1 MAYTAAVPRVSAG
14 PKRFP
19 NLPII
24 QHPMSR
30 MSNQEELAILGS
42 ASGLRSGKMSLQ
54 FQHSGT
60 GDPSSNN
67 TVRASAPERILQWP
81 PATEFFPP
89 FKYRHSATER
99 MGLMRKKSFHKKK
112 KPLILP
118 QIETKRKPSTQGS
131 GHCAEVVKLPP
142 LNLVLDAITEEETG
156 FCCVKYTSADNELLL
171 LISFH
176 QIHGNKC
183 SQFTNP
189 RRSEKGSFE
198 KYSQG
203 PHKTRGRQDV
213 TSATPRTSEE
223 VTEKVKDR
231 LTTGYYGLRHMF
243 KANDPTG
250 KGVVSREAL
259 LRILYSLVGYITQ
272 EQYSKF
278 LKGNSLDGKDHIS
291 FDSFVA
297 CFKDNETV
305 QKEWVSPSMKLE
317 MDKTRHYPEA
327 ELRRTDVIVTDPFL
341 SAPYAD
347 TLFREKICNIEDA
360 RQIFPPACF
369 QANGRIVP
377 PQLREAHAQLGIF
390 MKDADFMSLWQR
402 YDKEGLGAIRT
413 SLFLKRAGIDTRP
426 KTYSHRSKTVVEL
439 KIRPKSE
446 ANVAPSKQ
454 EVDTKQEMNTTTQN
468 ETEVNT
474 DKATEKIEGKEKV
487 ADTSKDTGAPDKNE
501 DIKINISR
509 KKKVQPKLE
518 NIIDCLHYRFEE
530 SYNAMLAAFDLFDY
544 LSDGYIARVD
554 FRRVLQEFGLNIS
567 VTDLDNFLAGHG
579 VRTIR
584 GQVNYKEFLNKF
596 QSKSENSITNKVATS
611 QQFQDNKLPS
621 WPLPKNTLT
630 SEQLDIR
637 LVDLLHGDFLK
648 LIGYFKSCDK
658 YGLGV
663 ITPHEFRSGI
673 EKRLGYPMSEKQWE
687 QLKTDVGQDSD
698 GLIPYN
704 KFLQMFDVPPGSWNR
719 RQEGGLD
726 VYQVIPTTMVHSSA
740 VDRLKEK
747 AKTFMHPQTEVEGL
761 PPQDNVRTIA
771 DVMKILEDLF
781 RNRFHTFDK
790 HFQDMDRRK
799 TGRMSKWQFGAL
811 LRLSGVN
818 LTNSELDRVWARLN
832 ISADGMY
839 SYKSLIKA
847 FAQNRA
853 SQDMKRDQTDV
864 SDTRELIETAKRV
877 QRERREKTMSSLQH
891 NTTTV
896 TTNNGEQ
903 TTSKTTTKTTE
914 VVSAA
919 ETTTKTMKVNGVV
932 QDKPPQTALSNKSQ
946 KTRDLLNKIKTQ
958 VIGNWEGLKTV
969 FKFIDKNGS
978 STISISD
985 MKEILNTMKFPL
997 SEEEKREL
1005 CQRFDI
1011 QRNGRFHY
1019 LEFMKCYS
1027 QNPPNPTKSQ
1037 VYSKHTHK
1045 LERKQRDIQ
1054 SATVGSVISNI
1065 HHKLMAEHRNLRRAF
1080 RRLDV
1085 HRQGLLGVSDFRRAL
1100 TGCNIHVSNEDF
1112 YHILSEF
1119 DQDMRGLVSY
1129 TDFLST
1135 FMDNL

>member
-19 NLPII
+19 NLPVI

-30 MSNQEELAILGS
+30 LSNQEDLAILGS
-42 ASGLRSGKMSLQ
+42 ASGLRASQAGKMSLQ
-54 FQHSGT
+54 FQHSGA
-60 GDPSSNN
+60 GDPSANT

-99 MGLMRKKSFHKKK
+99 MGLTRKKSVHKKK
-112 KPLILP
+112 KPVILP
-118 QIETKRKPSTQGS
+118 QIEMKTKPADHGS
-131 GHCAEVVKLPP
+131 GKCTEVVKLPP
-142 LNLVLDAITEEETG
+142 LNLVLDAITEEET
-156 FCCVKYTSADNELLL
+156 E
-171 LISFH
+171 
-176 QIHGNKC
+176 
-183 SQFTNP
+183 
-189 RRSEKGSFE
+189 
-198 KYSQG
+198 YSQG
-203 PHKTRGRQDV
+203 PHKSRGRQDA

-278 LKGNSLDGKDHIS
+278 LKGNGLDGKDHIS
-291 FDSFVA
+291 FDGFVA

-317 MDKTRHYPEA
+317 MEKARHYPESD
-327 ELRRTDVIVTDPFL
+327 LRRTDVIVTNPFL
-341 SAPYAD
+341 SAPYSD
-347 TLFREKICNIEDA
+347 TLFREKIRNIEDA
-360 RQIFPPACF
+360 RQVFPPACF

-390 MKDADFMSLWQR
+390 MKDAEFMSLWQR

-446 ANVAPSKQ
+446 ANVTPSKQ
-454 EVDTKQEMNTTTQN
+454 EVDTKQEVETKQEVNTTTQN
-468 ETEVNT
+468 KTEVST
-474 DKATEKIEGKEKV
+474 DKATEKTEGEN
-487 ADTSKDTGAPDKNE
+487 TSKDTGAPDKSE
-501 DIKINISR
+501 DIKVSVNR

-567 VTDLDNFLAGHG
+567 VTDLDNFLARHG

-584 GQVNYKEFLNKF
+584 GQINYKEFLNKF
-596 QSKSENSITNKVATS
+596 QSKSENSITNKVVSS

-761 PPQDNVRTIA
+761 LPQDNVRTIA

-847 FAQNRA
+847 FAQNRV
-853 SQDMKRDQTDV
+853 SQSQEMKRDQSNV
-864 SDTRELIETAKRV
+864 GDTKELIETAKRV
-877 QRERREKTMSSLQH
+877 QRERRERTMSSLQR

-896 TTNNGEQ
+896 TSTNNGEQ
-903 TTSKTTTKTTE
+903 TTTKTTE
-914 VVSAA
+914 VVSST
-919 ETTTKTMKVNGVV
+919 ETATKTTKVNGVV
-932 QDKPPQTALSNKSQ
+932 QEKPPQTAQSNKSQ
-946 KTRDLLNKIKTQ
+946 KTRDLLNKIKAK

-985 MKEILNTMKFPL
+985 MKDILNTMKFPL
-997 SEEEKREL
+997 SEDEKRDL

-1027 QNPPNPTKSQ
+1027 QSSPNPTKSQ

-1065 HHKLMAEHRNLRRAF
+1065 HHKLMAEHKNLRRAF

-1100 TGCNIHVSNEDF
+1100 TGCNIQVSNEDF